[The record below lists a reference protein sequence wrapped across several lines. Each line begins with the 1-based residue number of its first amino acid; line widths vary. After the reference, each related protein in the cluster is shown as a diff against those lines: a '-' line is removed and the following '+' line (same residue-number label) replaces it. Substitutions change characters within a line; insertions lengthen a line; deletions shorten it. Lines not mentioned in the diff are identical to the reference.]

1 MSDQWGLNQPKTWSA
16 VQYRISVRNT
26 SWTQNLFISYPIVLH
41 RARQCYQTNWAIGTE
56 VMYEEDF
63 ACFKFRTD
71 ILYCTAHQPLIF
83 EENAMITNHT
93 KICCGR
99 GRNCKHATYVNTLTP
114 KQNGH
119 HFLDDIFKCIF
130 LNENVS
136 IANKISLKF
145 VPKGPINNIPALVQV
160 MAWCRAAIIWTNGG

>member
-16 VQYRISVRNT
+16 VQYRISVRNS
-26 SWTQNLFISYPIVLH
+26 SWTQISWNLVCPQLIYQLSNSFKILH

-56 VMYEEDF
+56 VMYEGDF
-63 ACFKFRTD
+63 ASFKFRTD

-83 EENAMITNHT
+83 VEHAMIINHT

-99 GRNCKHATYVNTLTP
+99 GRNCKYTTYVNTLTP

-136 IANKISLKF
+136 IWSLF
-145 VPKGPINNIPALVQV
+145 PRVQLTIFQH
-160 MAWCRAAIIWTNGG
+160 WFR